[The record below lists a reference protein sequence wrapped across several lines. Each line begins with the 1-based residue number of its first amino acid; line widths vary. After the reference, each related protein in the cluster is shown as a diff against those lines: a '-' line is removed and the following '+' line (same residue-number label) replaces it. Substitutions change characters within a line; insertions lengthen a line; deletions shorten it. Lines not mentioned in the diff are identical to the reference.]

1 MSAIAGAM
9 LATPVV
15 VWAVVLL
22 LWLNNDVTQA
32 NATQQLKMRYLSSDY
47 VWCEVSAKQTGERR
61 AIKACALEGF
71 DHPVRCA

>member
-32 NATQQLKMRYLSSDY
+32 NATQQLKLRSL
-47 VWCEVSAKQTGERR
+47 
-61 AIKACALEGF
+61 
-71 DHPVRCA
+71 